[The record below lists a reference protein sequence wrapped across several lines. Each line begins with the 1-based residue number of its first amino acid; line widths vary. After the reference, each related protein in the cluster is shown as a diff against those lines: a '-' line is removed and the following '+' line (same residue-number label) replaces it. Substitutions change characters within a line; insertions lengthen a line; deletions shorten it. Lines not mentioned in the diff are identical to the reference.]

1 MNSFVMDYGKL
12 CNALL
17 DANEKIRYVGV
28 YNSFSGDVYEKMQ
41 NETVRHFDKDQTKK
55 SMTQAVMRWKTRKQF
70 SAEIGEP
77 EFSMTKYGKVNRI
90 TMACGKDGL
99 LMFSTEIDV
108 HLCDIIEDVTKMVK
122 HHIDESEESDG
133 SRNIR
138 S

>member
-1 MNSFVMDYGKL
+1 MDYGKL

-17 DANEKIRYVGV
+17 ESSEKIRYVGV

-41 NETVRHFDKDQTKK
+41 NGTTRHFDKDQTKK
-55 SMTQAVMRWKTRKQF
+55 SMTQAIMRWKTRKQF

-77 EFSMTKYGKVNRI
+77 EFAMTRYEKVNRI

-99 LMFSTEIDV
+99 LMFSTEVDV
-108 HLCDIIEDVTKMVK
+108 HLCDIIDDVTKMVK
-122 HHIDESEESDG
+122 EHVGKSDDEDG

>member
-1 MNSFVMDYGKL
+1 MDYSKL
-12 CNALL
+12 CNTLL
-17 DANEKIRYVGV
+17 DSNEKIRYVGV

-41 NETVRHFDKDQTKK
+41 NGTVRHFDKDQTKK

-70 SAEIGEP
+70 SPEIGEP
-77 EFSMTKYGKVNRI
+77 EFSMTKYEKVNRI

-108 HLCDIIEDVTKMVK
+108 HLCDIIEDVTKTVK
-122 HHIDESEESDG
+122 QHIDESSNTDG

>member
-1 MNSFVMDYGKL
+1 MDYSKL

-17 DANEKIRYVGV
+17 DSSEKIRYVGIC
-28 YNSFSGDVYEKMQ
+28 NSFSGDVYEKMQ
-41 NETVRHFDKDQTKK
+41 NGTVRHFDKDQTKK
-55 SMTQAVMRWKTRKQF
+55 SMTQAIMRWKTRKQF
-70 SAEIGEP
+70 SSEIGQP
-77 EFSMTKYGKVNRI
+77 EYAMTKYEKVNRI

-108 HLCDIIEDVTKMVK
+108 HLCDINEDVLKMVK
-122 HHIDESEESDG
+122 VQVMKSDDEDG